1 MKKER
6 VTVLDKIGC
15 WETMAHPF
23 NPGYIAVSHWEA
35 SVSKQPGQTV

>member
-23 NPGYIAVSHWEA
+23 NPGYIGFSHWRLLFPSSQA
-35 SVSKQPGQTV
+35 K